1 VKPTGDLTSDV
12 ARLGAALEA
21 GGAGGTG
28 PTGATGATGPTGPT
42 GPTGATGATGSDG
55 AAGSNGPA
63 GSDGATGPTGPT
75 GSDGATGPT
84 GPTGPTGAGVAGPT
98 GPTGVTDYTAK
109 VKSTQDVTNATTTP
123 ASVTGCVFTFEAN
136 STYRVDFAAICTS
149 AAITTGY
156 GFALDTSVAV
166 ASVGLTFTH
175 QLANTGSL
183 SGGSSIA
190 DNTTTGVS
198 SGVPG
203 LVNVPV
209 LGGGLLISGANAG
222 TAQLMF
228 RPEVAASA
236 TCKAGAV
243 LTAIKI

>member
-12 ARLGAALEA
+12 ARLGAALAA

-28 PTGATGATGPTGPT
+28 PTGPTGPKGDAGSDGAPGSDGATGPQGPAGNDGATGATGPTG
-42 GPTGATGATGSDG
+42 ATGSD
-55 AAGSNGPA
+55 
-63 GSDGATGPTGPT
+63 
-75 GSDGATGPT
+75 

-98 GPTGVTDYTAK
+98 GPTGATGTTDFTAK
-109 VKSTQDVTNATTTP
+109 VRSSADVTNATTTP
-123 ASVTGCVFTFEAN
+123 TSVTGCVFSFEAN
-136 STYRVDFAAICTS
+136 STYRIDFAAICTS
-149 AAITTGY
+149 AAATTGY